1 MSYTLV
7 LEWMPGDLYMSAVTA
22 RCTAPTSSYSVVWLP
37 PNKVYQI
44 TLYCGSTSLVS
55 FLVGAFRGKAW
66 SYMKTTYFRLT
77 KSENE
82 IMELLWREGRPLSRS
97 EIIDLTPDRTWKPAS
112 IHILLNSMLEKGA
125 IQVAGFVQSTKNYAR
140 TFTPTLTADEYAVLQ
155 FKHSSAFNEQSV
167 LCLVSALVE
176 DIQDQ
181 DTLAKLGD
189 ILEKRKLQLG

>member
-1 MSYTLV
+1 
-7 LEWMPGDLYMSAVTA
+7 
-22 RCTAPTSSYSVVWLP
+22 
-37 PNKVYQI
+37 
-44 TLYCGSTSLVS
+44 
-55 FLVGAFRGKAW
+55 
-66 SYMKTTYFRLT
+66 MKKMYFRLT

-82 IMELLWREGRPLSRS
+82 IMDLLWKEDRPLSRS
-97 EIIDLTPDRTWKPAS
+97 EIIDLTQERSWKPAS

-125 IQVAGFVQSTKNYAR
+125 IGVAGFVQSTKNYAR

-167 LCLVSALVE
+167 IHLVSALVE

-181 DTLAKLGD
+181 DTLDQLVQ

>member
-66 SYMKTTYFRLT
+66 SYMTVK
-77 KSENE
+77 
-82 IMELLWREGRPLSRS
+82 
-97 EIIDLTPDRTWKPAS
+97 IITLGCKVNQYESQA
-112 IHILLNSMLEKGA
+112 MLE
-125 IQVAGFVQSTKNYAR
+125 
-140 TFTPTLTADEYAVLQ
+140 
-155 FKHSSAFNEQSV
+155 
-167 LCLVSALVE
+167 AL
-176 DIQDQ
+176 
-181 DTLAKLGD
+181 LAA
-189 ILEKRKLQLG
+189 